1 MKTTIKET
9 TTTNII
15 EFRKDN
21 RTTLTILLNLQQ
33 NLTSFEAYKANTD
46 TTVTFDLY
54 DIALIYHN
62 LPLTQQHYIINF

>member
-1 MKTTIKET
+1 MRTTIKET

-15 EFRKDN
+15 AFRKDK

-33 NLTSFEAYKANTD
+33 NLPLFTRYKAAPG

-62 LPLTQQHYIINF
+62 LPLTPQHYIINF